1 MSVESTW
8 RALAQ
13 VSRLRTRTHDAISG
27 DAASIVGEV
36 GVIADGDSLRYDE
49 RGVLTTPDGR
59 TLETRNTI
67 LWMRE
72 RDAIAVSH
80 ERFGAANAVAL
91 VRLVVDG
98 DGLRSESDHNCSD
111 DRYACAVR
119 VIDGGIEVAWTIT
132 GPRKRMAVTT
142 VYS

>member
-1 MSVESTW
+1 MSVESIW

-27 DAASIVGEV
+27 DAASIVGDV
-36 GVIADGDSLRYDE
+36 AITAAHNTLRYDE
-49 RGVLTTPDGR
+49 GSVLTMPDGR

-67 LWMRE
+67 VWTRE

-80 ERFGAANAVAL
+80 ERFGSANAVAL
-91 VRLVVDG
+91 VQLVPDH
-98 DGLRSESDHNCSD
+98 DGLRSESDHICAD

-119 VIDGGIEVAWTIT
+119 VIDGGIEVAWTIS